1 MNHLHLEEC
10 LIGTLLNHI
19 EYRDLIFD
27 ITDKDHFP
35 NRHPIYLEAC
45 RQHGEGMQFDAETIS
60 ANVKEY
66 PYTQILEMQ
75 MHGIPSEQKIKSY
88 VYALKEQRDR
98 RLLRDSIAKTY
109 HFSQKEDITT
119 DDLLMHIS
127 KLSDDTDETGDS
139 GALTPVQIFER
150 ELNNP
155 IKEKLTTNISI
166 IDNNIYKDVGL
177 HKGDINV
184 ILADS
189 GHGKTQFS
197 LFLASQLLN
206 SGHVGLWF
214 QMEDYDVNTAKQIA
228 LNAMDHCD
236 KMFIVDDKD
245 DIDEIKRIC
254 KLVKQEHG
262 LDFVVID
269 YIQEVYAKG
278 RFDSRTLELNYVTKI
293 IKQIAKEVNVV
304 VLVPSQVTINDH
316 VRNGWQLEPRY
327 KDAQWAQV
335 IKNVA
340 HCMTSVFRPSM
351 VQSLVVDNGIGKK
364 VSGWSEDQRFD
375 YNSVFVKIVKSRR
388 GMITH
393 ERMQL
398 NHNGDKGLEIAK
410 QMF

>member
-35 NRHPIYLEAC
+35 NRYPIYLEAC

-60 ANVKEY
+60 ANVKDY
-66 PYTQILEMQ
+66 PYDQILQMQ
-75 MHGIPSEQKIKSY
+75 MYGIPSEEKIKSY
-88 VYALKEQRDR
+88 VFALKEQRDR
-98 RLLRDSIAKTY
+98 RLLKDSIAKTY
-109 HFSQKEDITT
+109 YYSQKEDITT
-119 DDLLMHIS
+119 DDLLLHIS
-127 KLSDDTDETGDS
+127 KLSEDTEETGDA
-139 GALTPVQIFER
+139 GALTPIEIFER
-150 ELNNP
+150 ESSNP
-155 IKEKLTTNISI
+155 IKQKLLTNVGI
-166 IDNNIYKDVGL
+166 IDQKLYKDVGL

-206 SGHVGLWF
+206 SGYVGLWF
-214 QMEDYDVNTAKQIA
+214 QMEDYDVNTAKHLA
-228 LNAMDHCD
+228 LNSMDHCD

-245 DIDEIKRIC
+245 DVDDIKRVC

-278 RFDSRTLELNYVTKI
+278 RFDSRTLELNYVTKVL
-293 IKQIAKEVNVV
+293 KQIAKEVNVV
-304 VLVPSQVTINDH
+304 VIVPSQVTINDH

-351 VQSLVVDNGIGKK
+351 VQSLVVNDGLTQK
-364 VSGWSEDQRFD
+364 VSGWYEDQRFN
-375 YNSVFVKIVKSRR
+375 YNSVFVKLVKSRR
-388 GMITH
+388 GVISH
-393 ERMQL
+393 ERIQL

-410 QMF
+410 QTF

>member
-35 NRHPIYLEAC
+35 NRYPIYLEAC
-45 RQHGEGMQFDAETIS
+45 RQHGEGMRFDAETIS
-60 ANVKEY
+60 ANVKDY

-75 MHGIPSEQKIKSY
+75 MYGVPSEEKIKSY
-88 VYALKEQRDR
+88 VFALKEQRDR
-98 RLLRDSIAKTY
+98 RLLKDSIAKTY
-109 HFSQKEDITT
+109 HYSQKEDITT
-119 DDLLMHIS
+119 DDLLLHIS
-127 KLSDDTDETGDS
+127 KLSEDTEETGDA
-139 GALTPVQIFER
+139 GALTPIEIFER
-150 ELNNP
+150 ESNNP
-155 IKEKLTTNISI
+155 IKQKLSTNVGI
-166 IDNNIYKDVGL
+166 IDQKLYKDVGL

-214 QMEDYDVNTAKQIA
+214 QMEDYDVNTAKHLA
-228 LNAMDHCD
+228 LNSMDHCD

-245 DIDEIKRIC
+245 DIDDIKRVC

-278 RFDSRTLELNYVTKI
+278 RFDSRTLELNYVTKVL
-293 IKQIAKEVNVV
+293 KQIAKEINVV
-304 VLVPSQVTINDH
+304 VIVPSQVTINDH
-316 VRNGWQLEPRY
+316 IRNGWQLEPRY

-351 VQSLVVDNGIGKK
+351 VQSLVVNDGLTQK
-364 VSGWSEDQRFD
+364 VSGWHEDQRFN
-375 YNSVFVKIVKSRR
+375 YNSVFVKLVKSRR
-388 GMITH
+388 GVISH
-393 ERMQL
+393 ERIQL

-410 QMF
+410 RTF

>member
-10 LIGTLLNHI
+10 LIGTLLNHA

-35 NRHPIYLEAC
+35 NRYPIYLEAC
-45 RQHGEGMQFDAETIS
+45 RQHGEGMVFDAETIS
-60 ANVKEY
+60 ANLKDY
-66 PYTQILEMQ
+66 PYDQILGMQ
-75 MHGIPSEQKIKSY
+75 MHGIPSEDKIKSY
-88 VYALKEQRDR
+88 AFALKEQRDR
-98 RLLRDSIAKTY
+98 RLLKDSIAKTY

-119 DDLLMHIS
+119 DDLLLHIS
-127 KLSDDTDETGDS
+127 KLSEDTDETGDS
-139 GALTPVQIFER
+139 GALTPIEIFER
-150 ELNNP
+150 ESNNP
-155 IKEKLTTNISI
+155 IKEKLSTSVGV
-166 IDNNIYKDVGL
+166 IDHKLYKDVGL

-214 QMEDYDVNTAKQIA
+214 QMEDYDVNTAKHLA
-228 LNAMDHCD
+228 LNSMDYCD

-245 DIDEIKRIC
+245 DIDDIKRVC

-293 IKQIAKEVNVV
+293 LKQIAKEVNVV
-304 VLVPSQVTINDH
+304 VIVPSQVTINDH
-316 VRNGWQLEPRY
+316 VRHGWQLEPRY

-351 VQSLVVDNGIGKK
+351 VQSLVINDGLTKK
-364 VSGWSEDQRFD
+364 VMGWHEDQRFN
-375 YNSVFVKIVKSRR
+375 YNSVFVKLVKSRR
-388 GMITH
+388 GVISH
-393 ERMQL
+393 ERLEL

-410 QMF
+410 QPF